1 MDASKSIETSTTA
14 PLHRWLLALFAFGVV
29 GIGTELGLLGH
40 YEDYKQYVPLI
51 LLTLGL
57 AGALWLAMAPSRR
70 SLLLFRWLMV
80 GFVVGGL
87 TGLVL
92 HYRTNVEFEL
102 ELYPATSGW
111 HLFWES
117 IHGATPALAPGTM
130 IQLGLLGM
138 LATVRHPAAG
148 RLGRLLQDSTKPPS
162 GDDR

>member
-1 MDASKSIETSTTA
+1 MSIEASTTA
-14 PLHRWLLALFAFGVV
+14 PLHRWLLALFVFGVL

-57 AGALWLAMAPSRR
+57 AGALWVAMAPSRR
-70 SLLLFRWLMV
+70 SLLLFRWLMIA
-80 GFVVGGL
+80 FVVGGL

-102 ELYPATSGW
+102 ELYPATKGW
-111 HLFWES
+111 QLFWES

-138 LATVRHPAAG
+138 LATLRHPAAKRPEG
-148 RLGRLLQDSTKPPS
+148 LHRDSKKPPS
-162 GDDR
+162 GDTP